1 MNFFG
6 LGWGELMAIAVLA
19 LIVVGPKQLPLL
31 LKQMGV
37 WFAKA
42 QQMQR
47 ELRRGVDDIVRD
59 TELDEI
65 TRTINQTRNFTP
77 VGAAERLLTGK
88 EQNPTRSNQDE
99 STDGS
104 GNDVKNPDDLRDQKA
119 TKKFDAG
126 AEQSRVQ
133 TDRVKSLETPNDD
146 AVVSGSAAEGSK
158 PAQKKRV
165 SRK

>member
-1 MNFFG
+1 M
-6 LGWGELMAIAVLA
+6 
-19 LIVVGPKQLPLL
+19 
-31 LKQMGV
+31 
-37 WFAKA
+37 
-42 QQMQR
+42 
-47 ELRRGVDDIVRD
+47 
-59 TELDEI
+59 
-65 TRTINQTRNFTP
+65 
-77 VGAAERLLTGK
+77 TGK

-104 GNDVKNPDDLRDQKA
+104 GNDVKNPDELRDQKA

-158 PAQKKRV
+158 PAQKKNG
-165 SRK
+165 